1 LCYYCQNQ
9 IHMSCNTKKWFLFL
23 HSKLIN
29 FGNKFYIHI
38 LPGTL
43 NWHWMTWV
51 FLWQAGQTRIL
62 GGSLPGSSH
71 FRSWRTSTRSST
83 LWPYFTISLL
93 FLLVWKIKIKLKHRT
108 DQDYAII
115 HISQM
120 LIGNLKFI
128 FEWHKFMEVC
138 LSPLK
143 LWVRIPFRQGVLD
156 TTLCDKV
163 CQWLATGH
171 WFSASTLVSSTN
183 ETDSHDI
190 TEVLLKVA

>member
-1 LCYYCQNQ
+1 MWKYHNR
-9 IHMSCNTKKWFLFL
+9 IFFL

-43 NWHWMTWV
+43 NWRWMTWV

-62 GGSLPGSSH
+62 GGSFPGSSH

-128 FEWHKFMEVC
+128 FEWHKFMEVKVGLGVWC
-138 LSPLK
+138 L
-143 LWVRIPFRQGVLD
+143 RHFQ
-156 TTLCDKV
+156 
-163 CQWLATGH
+163 QY
-171 WFSASTLVSSTN
+171 FSYIVAISFIGGRNRSARWKPMTCRKSLTN
-183 ETDSHDI
+183 FI
-190 TEVLLKVA
+190 T